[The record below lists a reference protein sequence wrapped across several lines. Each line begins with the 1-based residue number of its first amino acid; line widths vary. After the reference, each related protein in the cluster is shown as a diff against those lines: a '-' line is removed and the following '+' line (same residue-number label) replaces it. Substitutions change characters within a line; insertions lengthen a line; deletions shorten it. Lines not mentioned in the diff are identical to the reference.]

1 MKTFVLLLALV
12 SVTVFFGCTDM
23 VKDNI
28 WDLINQTG
36 DQDKPEE
43 TTVVEEEAD
52 MIELKTWFFTSG
64 VLNNLIMVKHPNEN
78 VIFECKANNGEFF
91 HYTPNG
97 SRFKNL
103 SVPSGGGLSWQ
114 PSSVIEND
122 FVEIV
127 VKLEESIIGYAVIGI
142 DQQGGL
148 NYDAVVIK
156 SVLFPQIDGKNQN
169 ISEEYVKAAIEKV
182 KEEAMNVGHGEP
194 IEEEAELVELK
205 RIAMSSA
212 DAWQITMEHIDEK
225 VDFICTVDNGY
236 FSIVYEKNNMTK
248 NLSVHSGDTIT
259 WFSREMENW
268 SKWVDHAFIEIILES
283 GENIIGYAVIEVN
296 LRVPRS
302 NFYAVVIKSVLFP
315 QVDGKYQ
322 NISEEYVKAAI
333 EKVKEET
340 MNVGHGEP
348 IETELVE
355 LSRWNPAFSYNP
367 NSILM
372 KYSDENV
379 LFNCSVDNGY
389 FIKTVSHDASK
400 HVSLRSGDEIFW
412 RPEGVEYAYVEI
424 ALEFEKNIVGYA
436 VIEVIRYSPR
446 VLESVVFRKANGE
459 YQNIS
464 EEYMK
469 TAIERIKKR
478 NI

>member
-36 DQDKPEE
+36 NQDKPEE

-52 MIELKTWFFTSG
+52 IIELKTWFFTSG
-64 VLNNLIMVKHPNEN
+64 VPNNIIKVKHPNEN
-78 VIFECKANNGEFF
+78 VIFEYKANNG
-91 HYTPNG
+91 
-97 SRFKNL
+97 RFYYATNDGYFVKNL
-103 SVPSGGGLSWQ
+103 SVPSGGELSWQ
-114 PSSVIEND
+114 PSSGKPVNND

-142 DQQGGL
+142 VQQSHV
-148 NYDAVVIK
+148 NHDAVVIK

-169 ISEEYVKAAIEKV
+169 ISEDYVKAAIEKV
-182 KEEAMNVGHGEP
+182 KEEA
-194 IEEEAELVELK
+194 
-205 RIAMSSA
+205 
-212 DAWQITMEHIDEK
+212 
-225 VDFICTVDNGY
+225 
-236 FSIVYEKNNMTK
+236 
-248 NLSVHSGDTIT
+248 
-259 WFSREMENW
+259 
-268 SKWVDHAFIEIILES
+268 
-283 GENIIGYAVIEVN
+283 
-296 LRVPRS
+296 
-302 NFYAVVIKSVLFP
+302 
-315 QVDGKYQ
+315 
-322 NISEEYVKAAI
+322 
-333 EKVKEET
+333 

-412 RPEGVEYAYVEI
+412 RPEGVEYAYIEI